1 MGVEELRKTK
11 KNLMKT
17 KNDIAK
23 LEASVEEGK
32 EVAISSPSCFSGPVY
47 ITLVLVI
54 GSGEDSH
61 F

>member
-1 MGVEELRKTK
+1 
-11 KNLMKT
+11 MKT